1 MPRQHLQLVLP
12 NLSLLNIQQW
22 LQLLKYKI
30 RFIYFLLKKIFSS
43 IFIYKESEELLKDT
57 NIDTDAKTRHQ
68 SKEINKIMTKKP
80 KLAKN
85 STMIATTKVKIL
97 NSVFDLF
104 DCNFILSIKKESET
118 LLKEADI
125 DSDAKTRNANKAIK
139 RLTKTPAKLKKSS
152 TMNATA
158 KEALDLLTR
167 EPLKASRTKKGK
179 LFCTECIQIII
190 IIYFL

>member
-1 MPRQHLQLVLP
+1 M
-12 NLSLLNIQQW
+12 
-22 LQLLKYKI
+22 
-30 RFIYFLLKKIFSS
+30 
-43 IFIYKESEELLKDT
+43 
-57 NIDTDAKTRHQ
+57 
-68 SKEINKIMTKKP
+68 
-80 KLAKN
+80 
-85 STMIATTKVKIL
+85 
-97 NSVFDLF
+97 
-104 DCNFILSIKKESET
+104 SIKKESET

-179 LFCTECIQIII
+179 LFCTEFIQIII
-190 IIYFL
+190 IICFFNSWSKSRRKEKNNKAKSS